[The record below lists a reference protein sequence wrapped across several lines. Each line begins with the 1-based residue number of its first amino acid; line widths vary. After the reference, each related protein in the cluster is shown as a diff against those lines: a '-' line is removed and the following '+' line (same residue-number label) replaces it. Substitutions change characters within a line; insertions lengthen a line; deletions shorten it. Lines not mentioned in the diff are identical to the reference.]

1 MEGAERR
8 KEGEE
13 RPDREG
19 LGISGRT
26 GKERRAVDGG
36 CAGAARWDLGVRGA
50 STRTGWDAGGGSRP
64 SAERE
69 GGGAVLGRKERGR
82 G

>member
-1 MEGAERR
+1 MSASERER
-8 KEGEE
+8 KG
-13 RPDREG
+13 
-19 LGISGRT
+19 
-26 GKERRAVDGG
+26 AVDGG
-36 CAGAARWDLGVRGA
+36 RAGAARWDRVVRGA

-69 GGGAVLGRKERGR
+69 GGGAVLGREERGR